1 MVRSDEQGLHLSGE
15 LTLATLAATQAEISR
30 LLATHPASQIQ
41 LSLVDL
47 TRLDLAGALYLQQLS
62 ARCTA
67 QGKALSFQGLPS
79 RFREICAPILP
90 KAPPPIDPSPAPGF
104 LERLGQWGYSL
115 GRQAKG
121 LLFLISDLS
130 CAAFT
135 CLFDRSGIRRG
146 SFTEQAIAT
155 GSQGLPI
162 VGLVLLLIG
171 AASALQA
178 SVQLQKFGSN
188 IFVANLLAIGICS
201 ELGPLMTA
209 IVVSGRS
216 GSAIA
221 SEMAAM
227 KFNEELDGLRTLGL
241 EPLRFVAVPKL
252 WAMLLCLPLLT
263 IAADFIGL
271 LGGTLVS
278 VLVFDLSFTTF
289 LERLLDVLKLKHIL
303 TGIVKSISFAWVI
316 TLLGVYQGL
325 NFRGGADDLGRTT
338 TASVVNSLLAI
349 IALDTFWG
357 AIFYLKR

>member
-15 LTLATLAATQAEISR
+15 LTLDTLADTQAQIQR
-30 LLATHPASQIQ
+30 LLARHPGPRVP
-41 LSLVDL
+41 LWLRGL
-47 TRLDLAGALYLQQLS
+47 TALDLAGALYLRQLS
-62 ARCTA
+62 TQTRPAGKILEA
-67 QGKALSFQGLPS
+67 QGLAPRFQEVWALLQVPAGPPP
-79 RFREICAPILP
+79 APL
-90 KAPPPIDPSPAPGF
+90 APPSF
-104 LERLGQWGYSL
+104 LEGLGGRAYEWARHLRDLVFMNADLGWG
-115 GRQAKG
+115 
-121 LLFLISDLS
+121 
-130 CAAFT
+130 AAAAV
-135 CLFDRSGIRRG
+135 LNRRGIRRG
-146 SFTEQAIAT
+146 SFTDQAIAT

-162 VGLVLLLIG
+162 VALILFLIG

-209 IVVSGRS
+209 ILVSGRS

-227 KFNEELDGLRTLGL
+227 KFTEELDGLRALGL
-241 EPLRFVAVPKL
+241 DPLRFVAVPRL

-263 IAADFIGL
+263 IAADFFGL

-278 VLVFDLSFTTF
+278 VLAFDLSFTTF

-303 TGIVKSISFAWVI
+303 GGIAKSLSFAWAI
-316 TLLGVYQGL
+316 TVLGVYRGVS
-325 NFRGGADDLGRTT
+325 FRGGAEDLGRAT

-357 AIFYLKR
+357 VVFYLKR

>member
-15 LTLATLAATQAEISR
+15 LTLATLAATQREIRR
-30 LLATHPASQIQ
+30 LLAQQPGSRPQ
-41 LSLVDL
+41 LSLRGL
-47 TRLDLAGALYLQQLS
+47 TGLDLAGALYLQHLS
-62 ARCTA
+62 TQPQH
-67 QGKALSFQGLPS
+67 QGKTLSLQGLPP
-79 RFREICAPILP
+79 RFREVCAALQ
-90 KAPPPIDPSPAPGF
+90 SPAPPAPSPPPVSGF
-104 LERLGQWGYSL
+104 LESL
-115 GRQAKG
+115 GARGYEWAGQAKA
-121 LLFLISDLS
+121 LLFMTSDLS
-130 CAAFT
+130 WGAFT
-135 CLFDRSGIRRG
+135 SLFDRSGIRRG
-146 SFTEQAIAT
+146 SFTDQAIAT

-162 VGLVLLLIG
+162 VALILFLIG

-227 KFNEELDGLRTLGL
+227 KFTEELDGLRTLGL
-241 EPLRFVAVPKL
+241 DPLRFVAVPKL

-263 IAADFIGL
+263 ITADFCGL

-278 VLVFDLSFTTF
+278 VLAFDLSFTTF
-289 LERLLDVLKLKHIL
+289 IERLLDVLKLKHIL
-303 TGIVKSISFAWVI
+303 TGIVKSLSFAWVI
-316 TLLGVYQGL
+316 TLLGVYRGL
-325 NFRGGADDLGRTT
+325 NFRGGADELGRTT

-357 AIFYLKR
+357 VVFYLKR

>member
-1 MVRSDEQGLHLSGE
+1 MF
-15 LTLATLAATQAEISR
+15 LT
-30 LLATHPASQIQ
+30 
-41 LSLVDL
+41 
-47 TRLDLAGALYLQQLS
+47 
-62 ARCTA
+62 
-67 QGKALSFQGLPS
+67 
-79 RFREICAPILP
+79 
-90 KAPPPIDPSPAPGF
+90 
-104 LERLGQWGYSL
+104 
-115 GRQAKG
+115 
-121 LLFLISDLS
+121 SDLG

-135 CLFDRSGIRRG
+135 SLFDRSGIRRG

-221 SEMAAM
+221 SEISAM
-227 KFNEELDGLRTLGL
+227 KFSEELDGLRTLGL
-241 EPLRFVAVPKL
+241 NPLRHVAVPKL

-278 VLVFDLSFTTF
+278 VLVFDLSPTTF
-289 LERLLDVLKLKHIL
+289 IERLLDVLKLKHIL
-303 TGIVKSISFAWVI
+303 TGIVKSLSFAWVI
-316 TLLGVYQGL
+316 TLIGVHRGL
-325 NFRGGADDLGRTT
+325 RFRGGADELGRTT
-338 TASVVNSLLAI
+338 TASVVHSLLGI
-349 IALDTFWG
+349 IILDSFWG
-357 AIFYLKR
+357 VILYLKR

>member
-15 LTLATLAATQAEISR
+15 LTLATLAATRAEIDR
-30 LLATHPASQIQ
+30 LLAKHPAPQVQ
-41 LSLVDL
+41 LSLREL
-47 TRLDLAGALYLQQLS
+47 TGLDLSGALYLQQLS
-62 ARCTA
+62 AGTGM
-67 QGKALSFQGLPS
+67 QGKTLALQGLPV
-79 RFREICAPILP
+79 RFQEVCTSLRPPGPAAP
-90 KAPPPIDPSPAPGF
+90 APPPAPGF
-104 LERLGQWGYSL
+104 LERLGERGYEW
-115 GRQAKG
+115 GRQAKV
-121 LLFLISDLS
+121 LLFLASDLS

-135 CLFDRSGIRRG
+135 CLFDRSSIRRG

-162 VGLVLLLIG
+162 VGLILLLIG

-227 KFNEELDGLRTLGL
+227 KFTEELDGLRTLGL
-241 EPLRFVAVPKL
+241 DPLRFVAVPKL

-263 IAADFIGL
+263 ITADFCGL

-278 VLVFDLSFTTF
+278 VLAFDLSFTTF
-289 LERLLDVLKLKHIL
+289 IERLLDVLKLKHIL
-303 TGIVKSISFAWVI
+303 TGIVKSLSFAWVI
-316 TLLGVYQGL
+316 TLLGVYRGL
-325 NFRGGADDLGRTT
+325 NFRGGADELGRTT

-357 AIFYLKR
+357 VVFYLKR

>member
-1 MVRSDEQGLHLSGE
+1 MVRSDAQGLHLSGE
-15 LTLATLAATQAEISR
+15 LTLETLAATQAEIRR
-30 LLATHPASQIQ
+30 LLAQHPASHLQ
-41 LSLVDL
+41 LSLREL
-47 TRLDLAGALYLQQLS
+47 TGLDLAGVLYLQKLS
-62 ARCTA
+62 AGGA
-67 QGKALSFQGLPS
+67 EQGKTLALQGLPS
-79 RFREICAPILP
+79 RFQEVCAPLL
-90 KAPPPIDPSPAPGF
+90 SPAPPTEGF
-104 LERLGQWGYSL
+104 PAALGVLERLGEWGYEW
-115 GRQAKG
+115 GRQAKA
-121 LLFLISDLS
+121 LLFLTSDLS

-146 SFTEQAIAT
+146 SFTDQAIAT

-201 ELGPLMTA
+201 ELGPLMSA

-227 KFNEELDGLRTLGL
+227 KFTEEIDGLRTLGL
-241 EPLRFVAVPKL
+241 DPLRFVAVPKL

-263 IAADFIGL
+263 ITADFIGL

-278 VLVFDLSFTTF
+278 VLAFDLSFTTF

-303 TGIVKSISFAWVI
+303 TGIIKSLSFAWVI
-316 TLLGVYQGL
+316 TLLGVYRGL
-325 NFRGGADDLGRTT
+325 NFRGGADELGRTT

-357 AIFYLKR
+357 VIFYLKR